1 MYISFDITLS
11 LSALIF
17 ICSSDSSPD
26 TYKILPYLVAILLA
40 ACKSIVDFPMP
51 GDPDIRVKDPLTMPP
66 PKTLF
71 SSFIPVS
78 NLSYSLDFI
87 VDIIL
92 GSDLIFIFL

>member
-1 MYISFDITLS
+1 
-11 LSALIF
+11 
-17 ICSSDSSPD
+17 
-26 TYKILPYLVAILLA
+26 
-40 ACKSIVDFPMP
+40 MP
-51 GDPDIRVKDPLTMPP
+51 GDPDIRVKEPLTIPP